1 MQNINPIFML
11 QPIIV
16 IAFSVAIMIYWHR
29 KRHFHANIWLYTLIA
44 YGAAI
49 AIKYAIQIPTIDA
62 VNALDNPYVL
72 GAYYG
77 VQTMVLEVGLAYVI
91 ARYAFN
97 KGKIDRRDAEA
108 YGSGLAFWE
117 NVGLISALSLVN
129 LMAYYFILSGT
140 GSIAD
145 LTYNQLITNAPALFS
160 SNTTALGLVALGS
173 LERFSSALIH
183 IAWGY
188 LCVMAVVHRNKK
200 LFLIALPMGLVDF
213 LVPFAG
219 GSLVLFEA
227 VIFTLAA
234 LSVFVS
240 WYAVK
245 IVEKQQA
252 AKTPPPTPAPTAD

>member
-1 MQNINPIFML
+1 MQNINPLFIL

-16 IAFSVAIMIYWHR
+16 IAFSTALMLYWYK

-44 YGAAI
+44 YGGAI
-49 AIKYAIQIPTIDA
+49 ALKYAIQIPTFDA
-62 VNALDNPYVL
+62 VNNLNNPFVL
-72 GAYYG
+72 GTYYG
-77 VQTMVLEVGLAYVI
+77 VQTMVLEVGLAYLI
-91 ARYAFN
+91 ASYAF
-97 KGKIDRRDAEA
+97 KRGKIDRRDAEA

-117 NVGLISALSLVN
+117 NVALLSILNLVN
-129 LMAYYFILSGT
+129 LVAYYVILSGS

-145 LTYNQLITNAPALFS
+145 LTYNQLVTNAPSLFS
-160 SNTTALGLVALGS
+160 SNAEALGLVAMGT

-188 LCVMAVVHRNKK
+188 LCVMAIVRRNKK

-227 VIFTLAA
+227 VIFALAA
-234 LSVFVS
+234 LSVFVA
-240 WYAVK
+240 WYTTK
-245 IVEKQQA
+245 RVEKQIA
-252 AKTPPPTPAPTAD
+252 AAQTALPPGQTAV